1 MLLYFDM
8 ILQYVEQNEIP
19 CRFILIESKRVTGK
33 VIGRDPYMIYIQD
46 IEGNKHFLF
55 KHAIKDV
62 IPQKDIN
69 LEKVKEEM
77 KQYNEEKKKQK
88 KLQKA

>member
-8 ILQYVEQNEIP
+8 ILHYVEQKEIP
-19 CRFILIESKRVTGK
+19 CRLILIESKQVTGK
-33 VIGRDPYMIYIQD
+33 VIGHDPYMIYLQD
-46 IEGNKHFLF
+46 NDEKKHFLF

-62 IPQKDIN
+62 VPQKDID

-77 KQYNEEKKKQK
+77 TQYNEERKKQK
-88 KLQKA
+88 KLQKS